1 MNSVKNEERI
11 EPYILLF
18 PTGCLLGLL
27 GLVFWIF
34 FQLGWI
40 QFYPRALHGNLMFF
54 GFLWSFVAGFLM
66 TAVPKMTSTSA
77 AHIGEISFAVALVF
91 IQMVLNVRNLTDIS
105 VFVFLMQNAFLLFFV
120 VRRFLVNRKVPFF
133 GFIFLPMAFIQSVLG
148 VALYFFYSDRS
159 LFVLLSGEA
168 FILNLIL
175 GLGSRLIP
183 VISRLPN
190 ALLPN
195 ESSSSDS
202 LTWPLVTLLLLNV
215 GYWCEVFNFREFG
228 VILRIFG
235 ILIAAVKLLRLFVV
249 PVTWSYVGV
258 GLKISVVMLAIGQ
271 IFSLSFFNSVLA
283 GQHIIYIGG
292 FSTITLLIATR
303 VILAHG
309 NQSLNY
315 EISSK
320 RLISI
325 VILLFIS
332 ALIRFFVGTD
342 VSNFF
347 LSISALFFVFA
358 IALWFA
364 RFFKILNSK
373 INKEGP
379 A

>member
-202 LTWPLVTLLLLNV
+202 LTWPLVVLLLVNA
-215 GYWCEVFNFREFG
+215 GYWCEIFNLRELG
-228 VILRIFG
+228 VVLRIFG

-271 IFSLSFFNSVLA
+271 IFSLSFFYCFLRSFFLR
-283 GQHIIYIGG
+283 
-292 FSTITLLIATR
+292 LL
-303 VILAHG
+303 
-309 NQSLNY
+309 
-315 EISSK
+315 
-320 RLISI
+320 
-325 VILLFIS
+325 LLFIS
-332 ALIRFFVGTD
+332 TDDAIMSKRKLDTSPTTITPKKYIINRFTTAINYKDLNELINHFIDFDIRVRPKS
-342 VSNFF
+342 VRNWY
-347 LSISALFFVFA
+347 I
-358 IALWFA
+358 
-364 RFFKILNSK
+364 
-373 INKEGP
+373 
-379 A
+379 